1 MKRLLLPL
9 LAAIALPTAV
19 GGNTIT
25 KISDTNLTSKE
36 SEEFTDTNTFC
47 RDSYANEF
55 YKKYRTDDV
64 LKFTALSLLKSCMR
78 QNGYENVDCGDYGGD
93 GVCKLQ

>member
-9 LAAIALPTAV
+9 LAELALPSAV

-36 SEEFTDTNTFC
+36 SEEFTDTNT
-47 RDSYANEF
+47 
-55 YKKYRTDDV
+55 
-64 LKFTALSLLKSCMR
+64 L
-78 QNGYENVDCGDYGGD
+78 
-93 GVCKLQ
+93 